1 MANLANVIEQLRQN
15 QIAGDEQSEATSGA
29 LQANTAALT
38 AMGNTLTQIYSSIS
52 MLGIAVNSIASVIT
66 AQEDDDD
73 DKAAIQRKEQKDK
86 EDKEEQQNL
95 FKRMMSGF
103 ARTMSSIKESITKVM
118 PKTMGSALTGILG
131 GLLLPLLSPAAGPAA
146 LAAGLATGNPAL
158 ILAGAIAT
166 IITAVANSDEIKA
179 AFEGFKTEVMRALN
193 DAISYVR
200 QKFIEGWEWLK
211 TWYDENLA
219 PYIEPYREGFMAIF
233 GPIIDFFKENPDK
246 LWYVGIA
253 GALSLLLGRGGL
265 VDIAGALVS
274 ASRLLLTNPYVLG
287 ILGLVAGV
295 VAFKKFA
302 EDWLGLSDMSPE
314 AYDAQ
319 TTLNRYGTGPRG
331 RQSVE
336 SEFRERGI
344 VGEEAIA
351 AELERLRQVVATDE
365 QQRESAAARQEY
377 DQELQRMYSDSNID
391 TTTLNQLLPEG
402 MVIDPETGQLRA
414 LHQTR
419 NRRGQMITSAAD
431 QELRMNQRSALL
443 DVIQRGGLAEG
454 EMVSDVFGAGVTDM
468 SSYVNNVIQETQNTA
483 MLINNGIGSEDSTYS
498 SPSEGQ

>member
-52 MLGIAVNSIASVIT
+52 MLGIAVNSIAAIIT

-253 GALSLLLGRGGL
+253 GALSLLLGKGGI
-265 VDIAGALVS
+265 VAIGSALVRM
-274 ASRLLLTNPYVLG
+274 ASLLAANP
-287 ILGLVAGV
+287 IIAKALGLTLVGA
-295 VAFKKFA
+295 A
-302 EDWLGLSDMSPE
+302 L
-314 AYDAQ
+314 Y
-319 TTLNRYGTGPRG
+319 TTAKDVLDNREQ
-331 RQSVE
+331 RQEEQV
-336 SEFRERGI
+336 R
-344 VGEEAIA
+344 EAID
-351 AELERLRQVVATDE
+351 RGFVDE
-365 QQRESAAARQEY
+365 EAARQAAIDSLGIYSSTREEQI
-377 DQELQRMYSDSNID
+377 QERMESQVQRQYGDLAGIP
-391 TTTLNQLLPEG
+391 QE
-402 MVIDPETGQLRA
+402 VIDA
-414 LHQTR
+414 L
-419 NRRGQMITSAAD
+419 GGPAA
-431 QELRMNQRSALL
+431 
-443 DVIQRGGLAEG
+443 LA
-454 EMVSDVFGAGVTDM
+454 DNATVFGAMFNTSLAEEFQRGKRALERRRENIEYSLEMANRRIEVAQRRGYAEDSERM
-468 SSYVNNVIQETQNTA
+468 LELQAQRADVITTLDVQNQA
-483 MLINNGIGSEDSTYS
+483 INNYASTFVAQNINEVDGAYS